1 MRRSLAVDRL
11 RSLSL
16 PNLRRRALDASQRVG
31 DDVRP
36 RFSVVRPSRTLTLLP
51 DLPAQLRDH
60 LVSPLSAQVELGG
73 NARIRRRAHKDVDFD
88 VLGSPCAPVFL
99 DSEHVDDA
107 LRGASAQRAPAP
119 ALRWGQAALIAP
131 RSALPV
137 CSDAGHERPE
147 SNLVPGI
154 AIRGRE
160 SAGNNSAVNIEQ
172 KNFDKAVDPVGVRSV
187 YRVIKER
194 RAGEGTEQKKQVYNV
209 PASEIYASSVCY
221 RNIGRGQS
229 VSSRSK
235 RPPPAFNCA
244 FLVNFAL
251 VMLTDDRQ
259 SILKRRRRPGLVIY
273 RHEYRYCRIKCTNVA
288 VLARCGEAAMVS
300 NPICFATL
308 SNPLPT
314 LNERP

>member
-1 MRRSLAVDRL
+1 
-11 RSLSL
+11 
-16 PNLRRRALDASQRVG
+16 
-31 DDVRP
+31 
-36 RFSVVRPSRTLTLLP
+36 
-51 DLPAQLRDH
+51 
-60 LVSPLSAQVELGG
+60 
-73 NARIRRRAHKDVDFD
+73 
-88 VLGSPCAPVFL
+88 
-99 DSEHVDDA
+99 
-107 LRGASAQRAPAP
+107 
-119 ALRWGQAALIAP
+119 LRWGQAALIAP
-131 RSALPV
+131 PSALPV

-147 SNLVPGI
+147 SGI
-154 AIRGRE
+154 AIGGRE

-172 KNFDKAVDPVGVRSV
+172 KKIDKAVDPVGIRSV
-187 YRVIKER
+187 YRVIKR
-194 RAGEGTEQKKQVYNV
+194 RAGKGTEQKKQVYNV

-259 SILKRRRRPGLVIY
+259 PILKRRRRPGFVIY
-273 RHEYRYCRIKCTNVA
+273 SHEYRYCPIKCTNVA
-288 VLARCGEAAMVS
+288 VLVARCGEAAMAS

-314 LNERP
+314 LDERP